1 MLRQPHRGNKV
12 APSGTYNDGWSEADN
27 AELQKL
33 IEPLKQDPPKIDPLG
48 CFGSEARGLACAS
61 RDIVYDRTMSF
72 LSTLNVMSGLVLA
85 AIAPLALYPLDTK
98 TLPAGPK
105 RQMGDVFNVMAYAA
119 VTTQICVVMFSTYCL
134 LMVAA
139 HAHTPAMLYRALPH
153 SGFLFGAFQ
162 VGNYQP
168 LLLWLTKTVLGCVER
183 RVDGVGRLAL
193 IPTQVLGAHIHMAT
207 AWAKWACTATV
218 IAIYLFFHVTFGL
231 SSSRAWPRGY
241 WGWAGLTLPYLFFN
255 DRFRRDVV
263 ANSSLYFS
271 AAEQGVLAGKDEDH
285 DGSVDRGPR
294 EVSPAERELATFVA
308 AALPDLVDPRR
319 GLVVRAMAIE
329 GLTVPRIRA
338 AAKHSGGYAALL
350 QTLELGSRGVELTRG
365 ERLALATAA
374 IS

>member
-1 MLRQPHRGNKV
+1 MWGQRRG
-12 APSGTYNDGWSEADN
+12 
-27 AELQKL
+27 
-33 IEPLKQDPPKIDPLG
+33 
-48 CFGSEARGLACAS
+48 
-61 RDIVYDRTMSF
+61 
-72 LSTLNVMSGLVLA
+72 
-85 AIAPLALYPLDTK
+85 
-98 TLPAGPK
+98 
-105 RQMGDVFNVMAYAA
+105 
-119 VTTQICVVMFSTYCL
+119 
-134 LMVAA
+134 
-139 HAHTPAMLYRALPH
+139 
-153 SGFLFGAFQ
+153 
-162 VGNYQP
+162 
-168 LLLWLTKTVLGCVER
+168 
-183 RVDGVGRLAL
+183 DGVRLL
-193 IPTQVLGAHIHMAT
+193 EFDSTQVLGAHIHMAT

-218 IAIYLFFHVTFGL
+218 IAIYIFFHVTFGL
-231 SSSRAWPRGY
+231 SSSKAWPRGY

-263 ANSSLYFS
+263 ANSSLYFA

-319 GLVVRAMAIE
+319 GLVVRAMTIE

-374 IS
+374 MGS